1 MPSNNCRTEQNV
13 RRIAVAVQ
21 TYAAYGQRIIDGICD
36 YADRHRQWEFVPM
49 RNPNRTYSG
58 PEVDGVICE
67 SAGPEWLA
75 SLPASAAKVL
85 VTSRESSLDLPTV
98 LADNRAVGA
107 MAADYFQ
114 SLGFGHL
121 GYFGTGRSLYVRQ
134 RHEGLAARADQL
146 GLDVQAFVTIDPA
159 PAEAIYSWIRALPRP
174 VGVLASEDAG
184 AVALANHCR
193 DLGVLVPEQ
202 VAILGVDDDSRLC
215 RMSTPPLSSI
225 DHGARRIGFEA
236 ARLLDDLLSG
246 NTSPDGPIQV
256 PPVKVVVRQSTDTL
270 AIEDPNVARAV
281 RFIRQRIA
289 DGIGPKDV
297 IASMPVARRSLEA
310 GFRRCLD
317 RSIGQEIT
325 RLRIERVRK
334 LLRET
339 DLALPEICEL
349 TGYRYPSQLSAM
361 FSKHVGISPSRFR
374 RQGR

>member
-1 MPSNNCRTEQNV
+1 
-13 RRIAVAVQ
+13 
-21 TYAAYGQRIIDGICD
+21 
-36 YADRHRQWEFVPM
+36 
-49 RNPNRTYSG
+49 
-58 PEVDGVICE
+58 
-67 SAGPEWLA
+67 
-75 SLPASAAKVL
+75 
-85 VTSRESSLDLPTV
+85 
-98 LADNRAVGA
+98 
-107 MAADYFQ
+107 
-114 SLGFGHL
+114 
-121 GYFGTGRSLYVRQ
+121 
-134 RHEGLAARADQL
+134 
-146 GLDVQAFVTIDPA
+146 
-159 PAEAIYSWIRALPRP
+159 
-174 VGVLASEDAG
+174 
-184 AVALANHCR
+184 
-193 DLGVLVPEQ
+193 
-202 VAILGVDDDSRLC
+202 
-215 RMSTPPLSSI
+215 MSTPPLSSI